1 MLTSVYRRGLLLV
14 YSCMVFGDTSESIDE
29 VMSPRFFIV
38 YTELSDL
45 LTKTN
50 ITYKTCTHY
59 EQKTFIP
66 NSVCRD
72 VGIGHFVLIM
82 QQR

>member
-38 YTELSDL
+38 YTPSLRTANQDKL
-45 LTKTN
+45 
-50 ITYKTCTHY
+50 
-59 EQKTFIP
+59 
-66 NSVCRD
+66 
-72 VGIGHFVLIM
+72 
-82 QQR
+82 